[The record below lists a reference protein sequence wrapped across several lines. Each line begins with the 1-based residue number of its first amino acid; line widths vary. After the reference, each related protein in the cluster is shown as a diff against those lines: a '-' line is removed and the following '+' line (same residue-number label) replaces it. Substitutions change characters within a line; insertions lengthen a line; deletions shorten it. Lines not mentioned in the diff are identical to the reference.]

1 MRSVRRFLPS
11 YYVIGGV
18 SEEEIEP
25 GKQRLRLRK
34 INGKAMNE
42 LIQEM
47 NSKSNN
53 KKTEKNK
60 RETGASAPFCR
71 LIVAAKFKWIC
82 MRMKSSSIPIQ
93 RGPKYNA
100 PKESQMEE
108 AHLTNNCHVL
118 FAKLYICGVRS
129 WQFLA
134 WSPRG
139 QRPPKKLRSKEDLL
153 DKNILKSLA

>member
-71 LIVAAKFKWIC
+71 LIVAAKFK
-82 MRMKSSSIPIQ
+82 
-93 RGPKYNA
+93 
-100 PKESQMEE
+100 
-108 AHLTNNCHVL
+108 
-118 FAKLYICGVRS
+118 
-129 WQFLA
+129 
-134 WSPRG
+134 
-139 QRPPKKLRSKEDLL
+139 
-153 DKNILKSLA
+153 